1 MQMSQNKSA
10 PTYCNARKRGH
21 GDLEKVEPGPHEGD
35 GYCKQQTQGGRCRM
49 HGRDAGP
56 PVKHGLYSDLRDDLQ
71 EYVDDALALDAPGD
85 LQGELAVLRALVK
98 RWLDNAGDLDRN
110 AIEAAHKLLKEV
122 RRTSDTIHQQMM
134 RERLSK
140 EEERQLVDTFAEIIT
155 EYVQPSVRDEAL
167 DALQRALDGRGR
179 VRQIEGK

>member
-1 MQMSQNKSA
+1 MSQDK
-10 PTYCNARKRGH
+10 PVTTHCNARLKTR
-21 GDLEKVEPGPHEGD
+21 DEELDRAEPGEWAGE
-35 GYCKQQTQGGRCRM
+35 GYCKRPVSDGRCKDHGGNGGR
-49 HGRDAGP
+49 P
-56 PVKHGLYSDLRDDLQ
+56 PKHGLYSDLRDDLQ

-98 RWLDNAGDLDRN
+98 RWLDNAGDLDRD

>member
-1 MQMSQNKSA
+1 
-10 PTYCNARKRGH
+10 
-21 GDLEKVEPGPHEGD
+21 
-35 GYCKQQTQGGRCRM
+35 
-49 HGRDAGP
+49 
-56 PVKHGLYSDLRDDLQ
+56 
-71 EYVDDALALDAPGD
+71 
-85 LQGELAVLRALVK
+85 VK
-98 RWLDNAGDLDRN
+98 RWLDNAGDLDRD